1 MYPLYI
7 AAFALFIFASGLFV
21 TKWNS
26 PLAPGVMQINVAKE
40 IAENI
45 LNNSVIVKQW
55 AENQSI
61 TNQIVTAATLSAY
74 KTYSLVNKGDYQA
87 VIVTDSLDN
96 TYEIY
101 SWNNIYD
108 KKTTADD
115 VIGQLVNIS
124 SQSRGAYG
132 TTWSIPLIIQNTN
145 CTANI
150 MNGFLAPIKQNLS
163 GYNTLF
169 TTLCNQASAIGA
181 PVAKYAI
188 MIQVN

>member
-1 MYPLYI
+1 MYALYV
-7 AAFALFIFASGLFV
+7 AAFALFIFVSGLFA

-26 PLAPGVMQINVAKE
+26 PVAPGVMQVNVAKE
-40 IAENI
+40 FAENI
-45 LNNSVIVKQW
+45 WNRATIVKQW
-55 AENQSI
+55 AESQGI
-61 TNQIVTAATLSAY
+61 TNQNANVDFSGYLSY
-74 KTYSLVNKGDYQA
+74 TINPRGIFHA
-87 VIVTDSLDN
+87 VIVTDSQDN

-101 SWNNIYD
+101 SWNTISD
-108 KKTTADD
+108 SKTSDDD

-169 TTLCNQASAIGA
+169 TTLCNKASAIGA
-181 PVAKYAI
+181 PLAKYAI
-188 MIQVN
+188 MIQIN